1 MILKCLMSSMQQED
15 VSRACLSSCVWFYSR
30 PTFDRCSLNRLMFG
44 QKFTAVWKITSGS
57 CWGSLL
63 RYNSCVW
70 SSPPRLLLHTWLQ
83 AREYLRVS
91 KAALPSRLC
100 AVAATEPG
108 LKGRKRIPDRL
119 YRKCDPILSLN
130 QHSLNMPDIN
140 HLMGGAEGEL
150 GVGCSIQ
157 GHWTCTE
164 YVRQLNFPFS
174 TVSAK
179 EWCHTFR

>member
-1 MILKCLMSSMQQED
+1 MLFKQTTVWPKVHSSVTKSTQEAAEE
-15 VSRACLSSCVWFYSR
+15 ACS
-30 PTFDRCSLNRLMFG
+30 G
-44 QKFTAVWKITSGS
+44 ITLVCG
-57 CWGSLL
+57 LL
-63 RYNSCVW
+63 
-70 SSPPRLLLHTWLQ
+70 PPRLLLHTWRR

-91 KAALPSRLC
+91 KAASPSRLC

-130 QHSLNMPDIN
+130 QHSLNSPDIN

-164 YVRQLNFPFS
+164 CVRQLNFPFS

-179 EWCHTFR
+179 E